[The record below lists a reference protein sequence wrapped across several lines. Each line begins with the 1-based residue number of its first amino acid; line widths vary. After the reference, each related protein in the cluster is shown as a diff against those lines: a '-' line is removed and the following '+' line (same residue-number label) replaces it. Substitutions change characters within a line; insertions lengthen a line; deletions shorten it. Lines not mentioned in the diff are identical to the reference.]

1 MRGPLTRFLIVG
13 ITGILISASAMAD
26 NVETVD
32 FTFTDPTAG
41 NLMAFGTLILDATT
55 DQVLSGTG
63 TISSTLFFNASGSLL
78 GPQSM
83 TLVTVASPNVRN
95 IGAYGPGTFMY
106 VDSDG
111 TQLYPLDTSFSLTA
125 PYVDS
130 NGIAFAW
137 GTPSASG
144 AYGSF
149 AIWSQGSGQPLADFV
164 GHGGVNEQHGQ
175 VWQESYDGTL
185 TTTPVPEPKPYALLL
200 LAGLGVMGVK
210 ARRRMQIAA

>member
-1 MRGPLTRFLIVG
+1 MKIPFIRFLIVG
-13 ITGILISASAMAD
+13 ITGFLISASAMAD

-41 NLMAFGTLILDATT
+41 NLTASGTLILDVTT
-55 DQVLSGTG
+55 DQLLSGTG
-63 TISSTLFFNASGSLL
+63 TISSTLFLNASGALL

-83 TLVTVASPNVRN
+83 TLVTAASPNVRN

-111 TQLYPLDTSFSLTA
+111 TQLYPLDTSFSPTA
-125 PYVDS
+125 PYLDS

-137 GTPSASG
+137 GAPSANG
-144 AYGSF
+144 TYGSF
-149 AIWSQGSGQPLADFV
+149 AIWSQGSGQPFGDFV

-185 TTTPVPEPKPYALLL
+185 TITSIPEPKSYALLL
-200 LAGLGVMGVK
+200 LAGLGVMGVLAPLGMK
-210 ARRRMQIAA
+210 SAA